1 MQKLIIILLLFI
13 LTQPVTD
20 AKSYK
25 ISPSG
30 AGVSVQGVGF
40 SNNRVTIQTSING
53 HKIRLK
59 SPSLSKNKYLRL
71 VNVAL

>member
-1 MQKLIIILLLFI
+1 MKRLIIILLLFI
-13 LTQPVTD
+13 LIQPAAS

-30 AGVSVQGVGF
+30 AGVTVQGVGF
-40 SNNRVTIQTSING
+40 SNNRVTIQTAING

-71 VNVAL
+71 VNVSL

>member
-1 MQKLIIILLLFI
+1 MKKLIIILLLFI
-13 LTQPVTD
+13 LAQPAAS

-40 SNNRVTIQTSING
+40 SNNKITLQTNING

-59 SPSLSKNKYLRL
+59 SPALSKNKYLRL
-71 VNVAL
+71 VNISL

>member
-1 MQKLIIILLLFI
+1 MKKLIIILLLFI
-13 LTQPVTD
+13 LIQPATS

-40 SNNRVTIQTSING
+40 SNNKITLQTSVNG

-71 VNVAL
+71 VNISL

>member
-1 MQKLIIILLLFI
+1 MKKLTIILLLFI
-13 LTQPVTD
+13 LIQPATD

-30 AGVSVQGVGF
+30 VGVSVQGVGF
-40 SNNRVTIQTSING
+40 SNNRVTIQTAING

-59 SPSLSKNKYLRL
+59 SPALSKNKYLRL